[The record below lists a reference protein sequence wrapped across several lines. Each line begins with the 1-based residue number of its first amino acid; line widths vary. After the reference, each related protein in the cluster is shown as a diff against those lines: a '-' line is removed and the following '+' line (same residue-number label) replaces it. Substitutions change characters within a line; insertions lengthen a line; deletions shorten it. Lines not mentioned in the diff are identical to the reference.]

1 MKKRTPATLQKEYA
15 ADMKIFDWYGAA
27 LDQGKILLCILYE
40 NDPGGAMAYFFD
52 EGQMPVENSDGLEV
66 TSVDLEGN
74 YPICTFG
81 VHR

>member
-1 MKKRTPATLQKEYA
+1 MKENGAYYVIKYVYRDFDTYNTTPDY
-15 ADMKIFDWYGAA
+15 IF
-27 LDQGKILLCILYE
+27 
-40 NDPGGAMAYFFD
+40 YFFD